1 MARKINGLSP
11 RGCIVLTNQY
21 NTDVT
26 AGRTPRTDR
35 GARTRLRVLEVTRR
49 LLSESG
55 PRSVTLDQVAARSE
69 VAKTSILWHF
79 GSKQELLLEALDEV
93 IRDFEK
99 AFSTRYPDPST
110 PAERLA
116 LFLRDYAAFMKQHP
130 YLGDVFFSFAFSDRS
145 DQAARSRV
153 RDLYRRYRAMV
164 ASHIGAVSQDEGREL
179 AAAIVGL
186 VDGVFIQWS
195 LDPDQLEPGA
205 VFGAFLRGLTALGAA
220 PAEGPAG
227 ASNDAPAQGGE

>member
-1 MARKINGLSP
+1 M
-11 RGCIVLTNQY
+11 T
-21 NTDVT
+21 T
-26 AGRTPRTDR
+26 GRAPRTDR
-35 GARTRLRVLEVTRR
+35 GARTRRRVLEVTRR

-55 PRSVTLDQVAARSE
+55 PGNVTLDQVAAGSG

-79 GSKQELLLEALDEV
+79 GSKQELLLEALDAV
-93 IRDFEK
+93 IRDFER
-99 AFSTRYPDPST
+99 AFGARYPDPST

-130 YLGDVFFSFAFSDRS
+130 YLGDVFFSFALGDPSNEG
-145 DQAARSRV
+145 ARSRV

-164 ASHIGAVSQDEGREL
+164 ASHVGAVDGDQGHEL

-195 LDPDQLEPGA
+195 LDPDQLDPDA
-205 VFGAFLRGLTALGAA
+205 VFGAFLRGLSALGSASVEGRTDASDEA
-220 PAEGPAG
+220 PL
-227 ASNDAPAQGGE
+227 QGGG

>member
-1 MARKINGLSP
+1 MASGK
-11 RGCIVLTNQY
+11 
-21 NTDVT
+21 
-26 AGRTPRTDR
+26 APRTDR
-35 GARTRLRVLEVTRR
+35 GARTRSRLLEVTRR
-49 LLSESG
+49 LLAESG
-55 PRSVTLDQVAARSE
+55 PRSVTLDQVAERSR

-99 AFSTRYPDPST
+99 AFSARHPEPSA

-116 LFLRDYAAFMKQHP
+116 LFLRHYAEFMKEHS

-145 DQAARSRV
+145 DEGARSRV
-153 RDLYRRYRAMV
+153 RDLYRRYRSLV
-164 ASHIGAVSQDEGREL
+164 AAHVGTAASDAGEGL

-195 LDPDQLEPGA
+195 LDPERLDPAQ
-205 VFGAFLRGLTALGAA
+205 VFDSFLRGVSALR
-220 PAEGPAG
+220 PASGEGPAG
-227 ASNDAPAQGGE
+227 ASTDASARGGE

>member
-1 MARKINGLSP
+1 M
-11 RGCIVLTNQY
+11 
-21 NTDVT
+21 
-26 AGRTPRTDR
+26 
-35 GARTRLRVLEVTRR
+35 LEVTRR

-55 PRSVTLDQVAARSE
+55 PGNVTLDQVSAGSE

-93 IRDFEK
+93 IRDFER

-110 PAERLA
+110 PAEKLA
-116 LFLRDYAAFMKQHP
+116 LFLRDYTAFMKQHS

-145 DQAARSRV
+145 DESARSRV

-164 ASHIGAVSQDEGREL
+164 ESHVGTASEGAGREL

-195 LDPDQLEPGA
+195 LDPDQFEPGA
-205 VFGAFLRGLTALGAA
+205 VFGAFLRSLTALGSV
-220 PAEGPAG
+220 PEESCAG
-227 ASNDAPAQGGE
+227 ASDEAPVQGGG

>member
-1 MARKINGLSP
+1 
-11 RGCIVLTNQY
+11 
-21 NTDVT
+21 
-26 AGRTPRTDR
+26 
-35 GARTRLRVLEVTRR
+35 VLEVTRR

-55 PRSVTLDQVAARSE
+55 PRNVTLDQVAARSE
-69 VAKTSILWHF
+69 IAKTSILWHF

-110 PAERLA
+110 PAERLG
-116 LFLRDYAAFMKQHP
+116 LFLRDYAAFMKEHP

-145 DQAARSRV
+145 DERARSRV

-164 ASHIGAVSQDEGREL
+164 ASHVGTAAEGAGREL

-195 LDPDQLEPGA
+195 LDPDQLDPGA
-205 VFGAFLRGLTALGAA
+205 VFDAFLRGLTVLGAA
-220 PAEGPAG
+220 PAEGGVG

>member
-1 MARKINGLSP
+1 MAS
-11 RGCIVLTNQY
+11 
-21 NTDVT
+21 
-26 AGRTPRTDR
+26 GRSARTDR
-35 GARTRLRVLEVTRR
+35 GARTRLRVLEVTRQ

-79 GSKQELLLEALDEV
+79 GSKQELFLEALDEV

-99 AFSTRYPDPST
+99 VFSARYPEDSS
-110 PAERLA
+110 PAEMLG

-130 YLGDVFFSFAFSDRS
+130 HLGDAFFSFAFGDRS
-145 DQAARSRV
+145 DESARSRA

-164 ASHIGAVSQDEGREL
+164 ASHIGTVSGDTGLEL

-195 LDPDQLEPGA
+195 LEPEAFDPGA
-205 VFGAFLRGLTALGAA
+205 VFDAFLGTWFALESAPSEDRTGAPNQV
-220 PAEGPAG
+220 PAK
-227 ASNDAPAQGGE
+227 GGG

>member
-1 MARKINGLSP
+1 
-11 RGCIVLTNQY
+11 
-21 NTDVT
+21 
-26 AGRTPRTDR
+26 
-35 GARTRLRVLEVTRR
+35 VLEVTRR

-55 PRSVTLDQVAARSE
+55 PRTVTLDQVAAGSE

-93 IRDFEK
+93 IRDFER

-110 PAERLA
+110 PAEKLA
-116 LFLRDYAAFMKQHP
+116 LFLRDYAVFMKQHP

-145 DQAARSRV
+145 DERARSRV
-153 RDLYRRYRAMV
+153 RDLYRRYRTMV
-164 ASHIGAVSQDEGREL
+164 ASHVGTASEGAGREL

-195 LDPDQLEPGA
+195 LDPDQFDPGA
-205 VFGAFLRGLTALGAA
+205 VFDAFLRGLTILGAA
-220 PAEGPAG
+220 PSEGGVG
-227 ASNDAPAQGGE
+227 ASNDAPVQGGE

>member
-1 MARKINGLSP
+1 MNM
-11 RGCIVLTNQY
+11 
-21 NTDVT
+21 T

-35 GARTRLRVLEVTRR
+35 GARTRRRVLEVTRR

-55 PRSVTLDQVAARSE
+55 PGNVTLDQVSAGSE

-93 IRDFEK
+93 IRDFER

-110 PAERLA
+110 PAEKLA

-145 DQAARSRV
+145 DERARSRV

-164 ASHIGAVSQDEGREL
+164 ASHVGTASEGAGREL

-195 LDPDQLEPGA
+195 LDPDQFDPGA
-205 VFGAFLRGLTALGAA
+205 VFGAFLRSLTALGSVPEERRIRASDEA
-220 PAEGPAG
+220 PV
-227 ASNDAPAQGGE
+227 QGGE